1 MLKDIK
7 DVDNTEDLTGL
18 VQQMLAR
25 MQRSFEG
32 MANTRA
38 NHVLAMSR
46 QIEELEARIN
56 PETYEEQGR

>member
-25 MQRSFEG
+25 MQSSFEG

-38 NHVLAMSR
+38 NHVLAMSQ
-46 QIEELEARIN
+46 QIEELEARIS
-56 PETYEEQGR
+56 